1 MMTTFQEDA
10 SLVSET
16 GTMGRIILSAI
27 ARYASREAIADDYI
41 RWTYRDLGDHIARA
55 ITVLRDQGL
64 KRGDGIAILSSNR
77 NEAVA
82 VEHAA
87 MLMGLRYTA
96 LHPLAAKDTHAY
108 VVGDAEVAAVVVDP
122 RVLAYDVTV
131 LRGQASGLRAVLSF
145 GPLDGATDILAAM
158 ADATPQPIQD
168 EARPRELVRLLYTG
182 GTTGR
187 PKGVALRH
195 DTMAITTV
203 LQASEWDLPDGA
215 PRFLALTPISHASGA
230 MIPTVLM
237 QGGFVRLTQGFAAD
251 RFCKIAEA
259 ERISM
264 TFLVPTMIYVLL
276 DYPELATH
284 DLRSLQT
291 IIYGAAPITPQR
303 LKAGLAAFG
312 SAFVQLYGQTE
323 CPNCITTLR
332 KVDHDLERPDLLKS
346 CGMPSPL
353 VQIALLDSEL
363 NEVAAGQPGEICVRS
378 PLVMQEYW
386 KNPDVTREAFRGGW
400 LHTGDVAIRNK
411 QGYLT
416 IVDRTKDMIISGGF
430 NVYPS
435 EVESAL
441 LQHASVSQACVI
453 GVPDEKWGEAVTAY
467 IVLKSGAK
475 GDAEALKALVKAER
489 GAVWSPKAVHFVEA
503 IPLTALGKI
512 DRKALRARAVK
523 T

>member
-1 MMTTFQEDA
+1 MSVTG
-10 SLVSET
+10 SSSGLVSET

-27 ARYASREAIADDYI
+27 ARYAPREALADDYI
-41 RWTYRDLGDHIARA
+41 RWTYRELGDQIGRA
-55 ITVLRDQGL
+55 IAVLHEQGL

-96 LHPLAAKDTHAY
+96 LHPMASKDTHAY
-108 VVGDAEVAAVVVDP
+108 VVGDAEIAAVVVDP
-122 RVLAYDVTV
+122 RVLAYPVAE
-131 LRGQASGLRAVLSF
+131 LRSQAPKLGAVFSF
-145 GPLDGATDILAAM
+145 GPLDGATDILEAM
-158 ADATPQPIQD
+158 AEAKPQPIEDQ
-168 EARPRELVRLLYTG
+168 ARPRELVRLLYTG

-203 LQASEWDLPDGA
+203 LQASEWDLPVQA

-230 MIPTVLM
+230 IIPTVLM
-237 QGGFVRLTQGFAAD
+237 LGGFVRLTQGFAAD
-251 RFCKIAEA
+251 RFCKIAES

-276 DYPELATH
+276 DYAELPKH
-284 DLRSLQT
+284 DLAALQT

-303 LKAGLAAFG
+303 LRAGLAAFG

-323 CPNCITTLR
+323 CPNCVTTLR
-332 KVDHDLERPDLLKS
+332 KVDHDPERPELLKS
-346 CGMPSPL
+346 CGLPSPL
-353 VQIALLDSEL
+353 VQLALLDSEL
-363 NEVAAGQPGEICVRS
+363 NEVAPGQPGEICVRS

-386 KNPDVTREAFRGGW
+386 KNPDLTREAFRGGW
-400 LHTGDVAIRNK
+400 LHTGDVAIRDEN
-411 QGYLT
+411 GYLT

-441 LQHASVSQACVI
+441 LLHASVSQACVI

-467 IVLKSGAK
+467 VVLNEGSK
-475 GDAEALKALVKAER
+475 GDADALKALVKAER
-489 GAVWSPKAVHFVEA
+489 GAVWSPKSVHFVEA

-512 DRKALRARAVK
+512 DRKALRAQAVK
-523 T
+523 S

>member
-1 MMTTFQEDA
+1 MTHTQDTT
-10 SLVSET
+10 SLISET

-27 ARYASREAIADDYI
+27 ARYAAREALADDYV
-41 RWTYRDLGDHIARA
+41 RWTYRELGEQIARA
-55 ITVLRDQGL
+55 VAVLQEQGL

-122 RVLAYDVTV
+122 RVLAYPAAD
-131 LRGQASGLRAVLSF
+131 LRSQAPKLRATLSF

-158 ADATPQPIQD
+158 AKVTPQPIKD
-168 EARPRELVRLLYTG
+168 EGRPRDLVRLLYTG

-237 QGGFVRLTQGFAAD
+237 QGGFVRLTQGFASD

-276 DYPELATH
+276 DYPDMAKH
-284 DLRSLQT
+284 DLASLQT

-332 KVDHDLERPDLLKS
+332 KVDHDPERPELLKS

-353 VQIALLDSEL
+353 VQVALLDSEL
-363 NEVAAGQPGEICVRS
+363 NEVAPGQPGEICVRS
-378 PLVMQEYW
+378 PLVMAEYW
-386 KNPDVTREAFRGGW
+386 KNPAATQEAFRGGW
-400 LHTGDVAIRNK
+400 LHTGDVAIRNGD
-411 QGYLT
+411 GYLT

-441 LQHASVSQACVI
+441 LQHRNVSQACVI

-467 IVLKSGAK
+467 VVLKAGAS
-475 GDAEALKALVKAER
+475 GDADALKALVKAER
-489 GAVWSPKAVHFVEA
+489 GAVWSPKTVHFVDA

-512 DRKALRARAVK
+512 DRKALRAIALK
-523 T
+523 G